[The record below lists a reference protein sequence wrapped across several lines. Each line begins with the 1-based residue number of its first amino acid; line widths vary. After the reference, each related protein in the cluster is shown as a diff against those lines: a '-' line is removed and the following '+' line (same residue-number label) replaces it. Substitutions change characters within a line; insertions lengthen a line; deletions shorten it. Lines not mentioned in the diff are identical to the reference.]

1 MDRGASQA
9 TVHRAAESQTPLKRL
24 SVQAR
29 TLLKENLGIWA
40 KPPQHNSPSSI

>member
-9 TVHRAAESQTPLKRL
+9 IVHRVAESRTRLKQL
-24 SVQAR
+24 SMQAR
-29 TLLKENLGIWA
+29 TLLEENLGIWA